1 MRRRAGHRWCA
12 LIDHLSIVAV
22 AALATVALAGELP
35 LELRVIAALLLFVVL
50 PGHLLIQAVFNGPAP
65 APLER
70 GLLALGC
77 GFVLA
82 MWLALGL
89 HAMFRPLYT
98 LHLLIGANLLNAALL
113 IAASVRGADLRP
125 RLSRPVWP
133 LLGCLAVAASLRLY
147 NLGYSEF
154 QGDEGKVVLRT
165 AALLQGMPDALIAH
179 RKPPGEILLS
189 ATVGGGL
196 GALTEST
203 ARLPFALAG
212 LAGVAAI
219 YTVGRAM
226 FGPRAAFIAGLL
238 LALNGYFVAFGRILQ
253 YPSMVLLLDAL
264 AILCLFRFNR
274 GSTEQRGYA
283 VVGTLLMA
291 GSALSALSAVF
302 LLPVAAIALWPR
314 VFGPRRAP
322 WGELAIWLWP
332 LAAALP
338 GLIVVYGMLAGQP
351 SAGVPELGNIPRY
364 IASRA
369 GLRRLYFNLD
379 DFLVS
384 ASFYLSSLYVV
395 VLLGASVGLMVQWLY
410 HLPQKVTGKTRR
422 CWDRVV
428 GRRLVLVWLAG
439 PLLTHLLLVRVTW
452 THWREVFPGLV
463 LLVAASAV
471 SLYSAWSARYMRM
484 ALLLAGGLLLMATSH
499 YVYVVWVQPWPEYQL
514 TYPSQRHLLDWT
526 SYDARDSGL
535 FGWVHRHGYKVVAH
549 LVAIGQLPGD
559 YTANGGHLHNEAGY
573 PGRLEWYVKR
583 PSVCEDDA
591 SLIVLA
597 PLDERDRRMVEKEE
611 TLPGYAVAGQVL
623 VDRRPMLSLLVR
635 GVDPRGLQ
643 PQSYRLED
651 YGWRFDRQ
659 FASPWTPIG
668 QLYRPRTV
676 ELCRESTPTP
686 AA

>member
-1 MRRRAGHRWCA
+1 MRHPGGRRWSERT
-12 LIDHLSIVAV
+12 DHVDIVAA
-22 AALATVALAGELP
+22 AALATVALASELP
-35 LELRVIAALLLFVVL
+35 LELRVIAALLLFVIL

-82 MWLALGL
+82 MWLALAL

-98 LHLLIGANLLNAALL
+98 LHLLIGANLLNATLL
-113 IAASVRGADLRP
+113 IVASVRGADLRP
-125 RLSRPVWP
+125 RLGRPIWP

-154 QGDEGKVVLRT
+154 QGDEGKVLLRT
-165 AALLQGMPDALIAH
+165 AAMLQGMPDALISH

-219 YTVGRAM
+219 YALGRLM

-238 LALNGYFVAFGRILQ
+238 LAVNGYFVAFGRILQ
-253 YPSMVLLLDAL
+253 YPSVVLLLDAL

-283 VVGTLLMA
+283 VVGALLMA

-314 VFGPRRAP
+314 VFGPRRAS
-322 WGELAIWLWP
+322 WGELAVWLWP

-338 GLIVVYGMLAGQP
+338 GLVLVYGMLAAQP
-351 SAGVPELGNIPRY
+351 SGDVPGLGNIPRY

-395 VLLGASVGLMVQWLY
+395 VLLTVSVGLMVQWLY
-410 HLPQKVTGKTRR
+410 HVPRGVTGKAPR
-422 CWDRVV
+422 CWDRLV
-428 GRRLVLVWLAG
+428 GRRLLLAWLAG

-452 THWREVFPGLV
+452 THWREVFPALV

-471 SLYSAWSARYMRM
+471 SLYSAWRARSIRM
-484 ALLLAGGLLLMATSH
+484 AMGLVGALLLIATTH

-514 TYPSQRHLLDWT
+514 TYPDQRHPLDWT

-535 FGWVHRHGYKVVAH
+535 FGWVHRHGYKVVGQ
-549 LVAIGQLPGD
+549 LVATGQLPAE
-559 YTANGGHLHNEAGY
+559 YTSNGY
-573 PGRLEWYVKR
+573 PGRLEWYLKK
-583 PSVCEDDA
+583 PWVCEEDA
-591 SLIVLA
+591 ELIVLA
-597 PLDERDRRMVEKEE
+597 PLDERDRRRVERAE
-611 TLPGYAVAGQVL
+611 TLPGYAVAGMVL
-623 VDRRPMLSLLVR
+623 VDRRPMLSMLVR
-635 GVDPRGLQ
+635 GVDRGGSRA
-643 PQSYRLED
+643 QSYQLDD
-651 YGWRFDRQ
+651 YAWRFDRQ
-659 FASPWTPIG
+659 FASPWTDIG
-668 QLYRPRTV
+668 QLYRPRPGG
-676 ELCRESTPTP
+676 LCRDRPPTP